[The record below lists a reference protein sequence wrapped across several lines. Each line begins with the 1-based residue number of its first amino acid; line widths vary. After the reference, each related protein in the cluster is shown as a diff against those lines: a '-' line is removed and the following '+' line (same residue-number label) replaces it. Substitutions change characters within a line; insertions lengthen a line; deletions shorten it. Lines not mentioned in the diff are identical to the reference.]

1 MSKTIIKKAED
12 CTPFELFQLQRY
24 GNILKS
30 QSYQRR
36 RIHPDDDN
44 PSDESA
50 EAFEEWM
57 NEAAEIGRENE
68 ENRCGSTFDH
78 NF

>member
-1 MSKTIIKKAED
+1 MSKTIIKKTD
-12 CTPFELFQLQRY
+12 DYTPFELFQLQRY

-36 RIHPDDDN
+36 RHEDN
-44 PSDESA
+44 PTDEAA

-57 NEAAEIGRENE
+57 NQAAEIGRENE
-68 ENRCGSTFDH
+68 ENRCGSNFDH

>member
-1 MSKTIIKKAED
+1 MSKTIIKNIED

-36 RIHPDDDN
+36 QEEN
-44 PSDESA
+44 PTDEAA

-57 NEAAEIGRENE
+57 NNAAEIGRENQ
-68 ENRCGSTFDH
+68 ENRYGSTFDH